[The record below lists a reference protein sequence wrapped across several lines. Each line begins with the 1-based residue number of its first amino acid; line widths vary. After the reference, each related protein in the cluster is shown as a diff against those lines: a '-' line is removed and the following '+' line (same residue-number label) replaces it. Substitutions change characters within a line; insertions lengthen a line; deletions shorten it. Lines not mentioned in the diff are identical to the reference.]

1 MQGLFMSLGFLIE
14 ELCTDSFQNK
24 GKTNPGVLVDAAE
37 QRSVEL
43 IISLVKNFSSKLLSQ
58 KLQNSYLFVIDCTV
72 DRSQFLLIFY
82 CDIRIQLH

>member
-37 QRSVEL
+37 
-43 IISLVKNFSSKLLSQ
+43 
-58 KLQNSYLFVIDCTV
+58 
-72 DRSQFLLIFY
+72 
-82 CDIRIQLH
+82 